1 VKPAALWV
9 AILPIAGCSAPPTIP
24 PEPAPALLPAADRAV
39 ARLRPDS
46 VEPWSFAGS
55 DGSVIRTAHYRIFTT
70 SDRAI
75 LTGRLPGFLE
85 AALDQYRSS
94 LAPLPGPPV
103 KLDTYLMATRQ
114 EWAALTRTLMRERA
128 GLYLQI
134 ERGGFAAGGRGVY
147 RDLGDLNDTF
157 NLAAHEG
164 WHQYTQLTFKSRLPI
179 YLEEGIAV
187 YMEGF
192 AWREDHP
199 DRPRFR
205 PWANLE
211 RFRTL
216 RAAAEAGRLMSLDE
230 VVRSS
235 PQTLIAADPDAAL
248 VWYAQVWALVHFL
261 NEGGG
266 GAHKEAFTRLLLD
279 AAGGALP
286 DPSRLSL
293 RDASR
298 GQSGTPSPRD
308 VFERYFGRSASALDG
323 EYRAFIGRVVAPGSQ
338 NAIAAGRS
346 PL

>member
-1 VKPAALWV
+1 MKPAALCTIAV
-9 AILPIAGCSAPPTIP
+9 LSAGCSLPPP
-24 PEPAPALLPAADRAV
+24 DVAEPAPALLPSPDRPA

-55 DGSVIRTAHYRIFTT
+55 TGSVVRTTHYRIFTT
-70 SDRAI
+70 SDRSI

-85 AALDQYRSS
+85 LALDQYRSS
-94 LAPLPGPPV
+94 LAPLPPPPV

-192 AWREDHP
+192 AWREDRP
-199 DRPRFR
+199 DLPRFT

-216 RAAAEAGRLMSLDE
+216 RAAAEADRLMPLDQ
-230 VVRSS
+230 VLRSS
-235 PQTLIAADPDAAL
+235 PQTLIATDPDSAL

-261 NEGGG
+261 NEGGNG
-266 GAHKEAFTRLLLD
+266 VYKDAFTRILLD
-279 AAGGALP
+279 AVDGTLP
-286 DPSRLSL
+286 DPGRLSL
-293 RDASR
+293 RDAAR
-298 GQSGTPSPRD
+298 GQPAGVAPRE
-308 VFERYFGRSASALDG
+308 VFDRYFGHSASGLDG
-323 EYRAFIGRVVAPGSQ
+323 EYRAFIRRVVAPGSQ
-338 NAIAAGRS
+338 NAIASGRS